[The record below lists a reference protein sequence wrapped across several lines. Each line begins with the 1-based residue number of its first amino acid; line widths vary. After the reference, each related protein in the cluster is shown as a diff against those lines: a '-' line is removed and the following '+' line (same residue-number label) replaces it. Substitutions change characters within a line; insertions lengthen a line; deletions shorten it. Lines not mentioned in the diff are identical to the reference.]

1 MRGERAASHQLRT
14 AGSWSEHSLARRDAV
29 TGEACAARVW
39 TRPYRRPRCTIQTVR
54 KPMDR
59 SQRSRESRAS
69 RPEEPPTGVRPVGR
83 VPAFLEDALSPE
95 GFLLPIPYDG
105 SHTWVKRI
113 PSAEGGVLLHA
124 ATAVVL
130 GGLKV

>member
-1 MRGERAASHQLRT
+1 MRWERAASHQVRT

-59 SQRSRESRAS
+59 SQRSRESRVS

-83 VPAFLEDALSPE
+83 IRAFLGDAPFPD
-95 GFLLPIPYDG
+95 GFLFFMPYDG
-105 SHTWVKRI
+105 SHTPVKRI

-124 ATAVVL
+124 ATAVVR
-130 GGLKV
+130 GGLNV